1 MSQSLAEQVKAQ
13 FADQVLAIHRQLP
26 APKGQ
31 PEQWVAEIRREAALP
46 VLRFCHEKLRLT
58 YLADVTAIDY
68 LLMPGQHPERFAVI
82 YVLRELKP
90 DSAPMLV
97 IKAWLPESDPTIESA
112 TPIWKAANWLER
124 EVYDMFG
131 ITFRNHPNLIRI
143 LTPENFEGHP
153 LRKDFPAAG
162 IGYRDRFHVI
172 TRDEA

>member
-1 MSQSLAEQVKAQ
+1 MSQTLAEQVKAQ
-13 FADQVLAIHRQLP
+13 FGDQVLAIHRQFP
-26 APKGQ
+26 SPKGQ
-31 PEQWVAEIRREAALP
+31 PEQWVVEVRREAALP
-46 VLRFCHEKLRLT
+46 VLRFCHDTLGLT

-82 YVLRELKP
+82 YVVRELKP

-97 IKAWLPESDPTIESA
+97 VKTWIPESDPTVESA

-124 EVYDMFG
+124 EVFDMFG
-131 ITFRNHPNLIRI
+131 IAFRDHPNLIRI

-162 IGYRDRFHVI
+162 IGYRDGFHVI
-172 TRDEA
+172 TRNEA